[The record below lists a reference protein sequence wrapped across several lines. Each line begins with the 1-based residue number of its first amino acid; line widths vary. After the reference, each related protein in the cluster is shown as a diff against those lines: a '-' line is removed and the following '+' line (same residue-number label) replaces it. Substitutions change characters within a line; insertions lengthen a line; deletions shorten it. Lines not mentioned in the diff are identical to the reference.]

1 MGKVQR
7 IGEEIVKDILG
18 EVGKDLK
25 NNKQSVSQRI
35 KGDLNNKLDEIKN
48 KISYE
53 EGDLLQNLPPKSNEY
68 LNSMII
74 QFKNMTNNKQLLKNF
89 CNTYIKQQNMLLSN
103 LQNQQNKEEQEKIQ
117 EHINKMTTIQDMTE
131 KLFWEEKN
139 TDSKNVTH
147 MINLMKSHGRVLT
160 SILTEDKTKKF
171 QKELNEI
178 KKQSLVYHEDL
189 NLAMGQ
195 TVKTQLVLNS
205 PDKKTV
211 RLITFNSSAE
221 ILDFLQ
227 PDYSSTGELTY
238 RYQVGKL
245 LSADME
251 SLGEDIVEFKQEGE
265 NVKITGVNNV
275 NVNKHLINLFTQ
287 YIDAKV
293 SQRKDGIHKLINRLK
308 EIAKM
313 KRFYRTTE
321 LEEFKL
327 ETSDNLLTWLIN
339 NNAIEKVNNGNGY
352 LIQNSATIESIMK
365 KLETEVASQAKKEA
379 TQAVQQGTIHAQNFG
394 VLNEAFFAAY
404 LNAVQSS
411 SKVELQTF
419 LKDVTNLS
427 GLLQGDVSQGRI
439 EYAIK
444 ADGASMMSIPQL
456 IQTAEIIDKNFKTG
470 DFLKLRL
477 FLQELK
483 AALHKGNAH
492 INGNPDEE
500 MKNGVEQV
508 GQVIKST

>member
-1 MGKVQR
+1 
-7 IGEEIVKDILG
+7 
-18 EVGKDLK
+18 
-25 NNKQSVSQRI
+25 
-35 KGDLNNKLDEIKN
+35 
-48 KISYE
+48 
-53 EGDLLQNLPPKSNEY
+53 
-68 LNSMII
+68 
-74 QFKNMTNNKQLLKNF
+74 
-89 CNTYIKQQNMLLSN
+89 
-103 LQNQQNKEEQEKIQ
+103 
-117 EHINKMTTIQDMTE
+117 
-131 KLFWEEKN
+131 
-139 TDSKNVTH
+139 
-147 MINLMKSHGRVLT
+147 
-160 SILTEDKTKKF
+160 
-171 QKELNEI
+171 
-178 KKQSLVYHEDL
+178 
-189 NLAMGQ
+189 
-195 TVKTQLVLNS
+195 
-205 PDKKTV
+205 
-211 RLITFNSSAE
+211 
-221 ILDFLQ
+221 
-227 PDYSSTGELTY
+227 
-238 RYQVGKL
+238 
-245 LSADME
+245 ME

>member
-227 PDYSSTGELTY
+227 PDYSYT
-238 RYQVGKL
+238 
-245 LSADME
+245 
-251 SLGEDIVEFKQEGE
+251 
-265 NVKITGVNNV
+265 
-275 NVNKHLINLFTQ
+275 
-287 YIDAKV
+287 
-293 SQRKDGIHKLINRLK
+293 
-308 EIAKM
+308 
-313 KRFYRTTE
+313 
-321 LEEFKL
+321 
-327 ETSDNLLTWLIN
+327 
-339 NNAIEKVNNGNGY
+339 
-352 LIQNSATIESIMK
+352 
-365 KLETEVASQAKKEA
+365 
-379 TQAVQQGTIHAQNFG
+379 
-394 VLNEAFFAAY
+394 
-404 LNAVQSS
+404 
-411 SKVELQTF
+411 
-419 LKDVTNLS
+419 
-427 GLLQGDVSQGRI
+427 
-439 EYAIK
+439 
-444 ADGASMMSIPQL
+444 
-456 IQTAEIIDKNFKTG
+456 
-470 DFLKLRL
+470 
-477 FLQELK
+477 
-483 AALHKGNAH
+483 
-492 INGNPDEE
+492 
-500 MKNGVEQV
+500 
-508 GQVIKST
+508 